1 MQRDQYQIFKSIEGA
16 LQVTG
21 MDGKA
26 CLLRTIC
33 EIQRNQLAK
42 YTLAGE
48 LMALLLT

>member
-16 LQVTG
+16 LQIAG

-48 LMALLLT
+48 IVTLLLT